1 MNKRRG
7 ASVAVAVVATLTGML
22 ALAAPANANVP
33 YKVYA
38 TSEACKTAGKK
49 FVDSGQAYQYTCT
62 WDSPG
67 FLLTLWLP

>member
-38 TSEACKTAGKK
+38 TSEACKTA
-49 FVDSGQAYQYTCT
+49 
-62 WDSPG
+62 
-67 FLLTLWLP
+67 